1 MYWNVCIKQG
11 GTMQLDKETIN
22 NINTAIMIIKEELSD
37 IELNLFENQNKMKRV
52 EILKSKLNSLYET
65 INYSTT

>member
-1 MYWNVCIKQG
+1 
-11 GTMQLDKETIN
+11 MQLDKETIN
-22 NINTAIMIIKEELSD
+22 NINTAIMIIREELSD